1 MTKKALFNCFYVS
14 KPIYTR
20 IFISRLLLKDYKIY
34 ICGLKLI
41 FLRFSMIK
49 NIFIMK
55 STGELLF
62 YKTYEDIFDIKLTSS
77 FLSAIF
83 SFVKQTLKTKELSE
97 IEVGPFR
104 FIFEVEKADSSE
116 LMFAL
121 FSDRTDNLVEL
132 RNHLRAIKS
141 EFLSEFDLGR
151 LTENFDGEVSIFQ
164 NFEKNVDEIIES
176 KKLVSEEIQKDLIEV
191 FKELHT
197 FSSFVI
203 SSALLTQTGRVIV
216 SYLSS
221 NVLSDI
227 IRLLEGRFIIG
238 NSRIHELISL
248 EEYGILSLIGI
259 ENFISII
266 QFKKNC
272 PFETGLII
280 SKKFSNRLKNL
291 IV

>member
-1 MTKKALFNCFYVS
+1 
-14 KPIYTR
+14 
-20 IFISRLLLKDYKIY
+20 
-34 ICGLKLI
+34 
-41 FLRFSMIK
+41 
-49 NIFIMK
+49 MK

-141 EFLSEFDLGR
+141 EFLYEFDLGR
-151 LTENFDGEVSIFQ
+151 LTENFDGEVSIYQ

-191 FKELHT
+191 FNELHR

-203 SSALLTQTGRVIV
+203 SSALLTQTGRIIV

-227 IRLLEGRFIIG
+227 IRLLESRFIIG
-238 NSRIHELISL
+238 NSRINELISL

-291 IV
+291 IM

>member
-1 MTKKALFNCFYVS
+1 
-14 KPIYTR
+14 
-20 IFISRLLLKDYKIY
+20 
-34 ICGLKLI
+34 
-41 FLRFSMIK
+41 MIK

-55 STGELLF
+55 STGELIF
-62 YKTYEDIFDIKLTSS
+62 YKTYEDIFNIKLTSS

-104 FIFEVEKADSSE
+104 FIFEIEKGTSSE

-132 RNHLRAIKS
+132 RNQLREIKK
-141 EFLSEFDLGR
+141 EFLKKFDLQ
-151 LTENFDGEVSIFQ
+151 LLIENFDGEISKYQ
-164 NFEKNVDEIIES
+164 NFENDVDEIMERS
-176 KKLVSEEIQKDLIEV
+176 KKLISEEIQKDLIEI
-191 FKELHT
+191 FQELHT

-203 SSALLTQTGRVIV
+203 SSALLTQTGRVII
-216 SYLSS
+216 SYLNA

-227 IRLLEGRFIIG
+227 IRLLESRFIIG
-238 NSRIHELISL
+238 NSQINELISL

-259 ENFISII
+259 DNFISII

-272 PFETGLII
+272 PFETALII
-280 SKKFSNRLKNL
+280 SKKFSNRLRNL
-291 IV
+291 IT

>member
-1 MTKKALFNCFYVS
+1 
-14 KPIYTR
+14 
-20 IFISRLLLKDYKIY
+20 
-34 ICGLKLI
+34 
-41 FLRFSMIK
+41 MIK

-55 STGELLF
+55 STGELIF
-62 YKTYEDIFDIKLTSS
+62 YKKYEDIFNIKLTSS

-104 FIFEVEKADSSE
+104 FIFEIEKANSSE

-132 RNHLRAIKS
+132 RNQLKEIKR
-141 EFLSEFDLGR
+141 EFLKKFDLYS
-151 LTENFDGEVSIFQ
+151 LINNFDGEVSKYQEFENDIDEIM
-164 NFEKNVDEIIES
+164 EKN
-176 KKLVSEEIQKDLIEV
+176 KKLVPEEIQKELMEV
-191 FKELHT
+191 FEELHT

-203 SSALLTQTGRVIV
+203 SSALLTQTGRVII
-216 SYLSS
+216 SYLNA

-227 IRLLEGRFIIG
+227 IRLLESRFIIG
-238 NSRIHELISL
+238 NSQINELISL
-248 EEYGILSLIGI
+248 EEYGILSLVGI
-259 ENFISII
+259 DNFISII

-272 PFETGLII
+272 PFETALII

-291 IV
+291 IS

>member
-1 MTKKALFNCFYVS
+1 
-14 KPIYTR
+14 
-20 IFISRLLLKDYKIY
+20 
-34 ICGLKLI
+34 
-41 FLRFSMIK
+41 MIK

-62 YKTYEDIFDIKLTSS
+62 YKTYEDIFDIELTSS

-104 FIFEVEKADSSE
+104 FIFEIEKADSSE

-132 RNHLRAIKS
+132 RNQLRAIKS
-141 EFLSEFDLGR
+141 EFLLEFDLTR
-151 LTENFDGEVSIFQ
+151 LTENFDGEVSAYQ
-164 NFEKNVDEIIES
+164 NFTKNVDEIIES

-197 FSSFVI
+197 YSSFVI
-203 SSALLTQTGRVIV
+203 ASALLTQTGRVIV
-216 SYLSS
+216 TYLSP

-227 IRLLEGRFIIG
+227 IRLLESRFIIG

-259 ENFISII
+259 DNFISII
-266 QFKKNC
+266 QFKKKC

-280 SKKFSNRLKNL
+280 AKKFSNRLKNL
-291 IV
+291 IL

>member
-1 MTKKALFNCFYVS
+1 
-14 KPIYTR
+14 
-20 IFISRLLLKDYKIY
+20 
-34 ICGLKLI
+34 
-41 FLRFSMIK
+41 MIK

-62 YKTYEDIFDIKLTSS
+62 YKTYEEIFDIKLTSS

-104 FIFEVEKADSSE
+104 FIFEVEKANSSE

-132 RNHLRAIKS
+132 RNQLRAIKS
-141 EFLSEFDLGR
+141 EFLLEFDLTR
-151 LTENFDGEVSIFQ
+151 LIEEFDGEVSTFQ
-164 NFEKNVDEIIES
+164 NFDKNVDEIIES

-191 FKELHT
+191 FDELHT

-203 SSALLTQTGRVIV
+203 SSALLTQTGRIII
-216 SYLSS
+216 SYLNP

-227 IRLLEGRFIIG
+227 IRLLESRFIIG
-238 NSRIHELISL
+238 NSKIHELISL
-248 EEYGILSLIGI
+248 EEYGILSLVGI
-259 ENFISII
+259 DNFISII

-272 PFETGLII
+272 PFDTSLII

-291 IV
+291 IM

>member
-1 MTKKALFNCFYVS
+1 
-14 KPIYTR
+14 
-20 IFISRLLLKDYKIY
+20 
-34 ICGLKLI
+34 
-41 FLRFSMIK
+41 MIK

-62 YKTYEDIFDIKLTSS
+62 YKIYEDIFDIKLTSS

-132 RNHLRAIKS
+132 RNHLRTIKS
-141 EFLSEFDLGR
+141 EFLYEFDLGR
-151 LTENFDGEVSIFQ
+151 LTENFDGEVSIYQ
-164 NFEKNVDEIIES
+164 SFEKNVDEIIES

-191 FKELHT
+191 FNELHT

-203 SSALLTQTGRVIV
+203 SSALLTQTGRIIV

-227 IRLLEGRFIIG
+227 IRLLESRFIIG
-238 NSRIHELISL
+238 NSRINELISL

-280 SKKFSNRLKNL
+280 SKKFSNRLKKL
-291 IV
+291 IM

>member
-1 MTKKALFNCFYVS
+1 
-14 KPIYTR
+14 
-20 IFISRLLLKDYKIY
+20 
-34 ICGLKLI
+34 
-41 FLRFSMIK
+41 
-49 NIFIMK
+49 MK

-141 EFLSEFDLGR
+141 EFLYEFDLGR
-151 LTENFDGEVSIFQ
+151 LTENFDGEVSIYQ

-191 FKELHT
+191 FNELHR

-203 SSALLTQTGRVIV
+203 SSALLTQTGRIIV

-227 IRLLEGRFIIG
+227 IRLLESRFIIG
-238 NSRIHELISL
+238 NSRINELISL

-259 ENFISII
+259 EDFISII

-280 SKKFSNRLKNL
+280 SKKFSNRLKN
-291 IV
+291 IIM

>member
-1 MTKKALFNCFYVS
+1 
-14 KPIYTR
+14 
-20 IFISRLLLKDYKIY
+20 
-34 ICGLKLI
+34 
-41 FLRFSMIK
+41 MIK

-62 YKTYEDIFDIKLTSS
+62 YKTYEEIFDIKLTSS

-104 FIFEVEKADSSE
+104 FIFEVEKANSSE

-132 RNHLRAIKS
+132 RNQLRAIKS
-141 EFLSEFDLGR
+141 EFLSEFDLTR
-151 LTENFDGEVSIFQ
+151 LIEEFDGEVSTFQ
-164 NFEKNVDEIIES
+164 NFDKNVDEIIES

-191 FKELHT
+191 FDELHT

-203 SSALLTQTGRVIV
+203 SSALLTQTGRIII
-216 SYLSS
+216 SYLNP

-227 IRLLEGRFIIG
+227 IRLLESRFIIG
-238 NSRIHELISL
+238 NSKIHELISL
-248 EEYGILSLIGI
+248 EEYGILSLVGI
-259 ENFISII
+259 DNFISII

-272 PFETGLII
+272 PFDTSLII

-291 IV
+291 IM

>member
-1 MTKKALFNCFYVS
+1 
-14 KPIYTR
+14 
-20 IFISRLLLKDYKIY
+20 
-34 ICGLKLI
+34 
-41 FLRFSMIK
+41 
-49 NIFIMK
+49 
-55 STGELLF
+55 
-62 YKTYEDIFDIKLTSS
+62 
-77 FLSAIF
+77 
-83 SFVKQTLKTKELSE
+83 VKQTLKTKELSE

-132 RNHLRAIKS
+132 RNQLRTIKS
-141 EFLSEFDLGR
+141 EFLYEFDLGR
-151 LTENFDGEVSIFQ
+151 LTENFDGEVSIYQ
-164 NFEKNVDEIIES
+164 SFEKNVDEIIES

-191 FKELHT
+191 FNELHT

-203 SSALLTQTGRVIV
+203 SSALLTQTGRIIV

-227 IRLLEGRFIIG
+227 IRLLESRFIIG
-238 NSRIHELISL
+238 NSRINELISL

-280 SKKFSNRLKNL
+280 SKKFSNRLKKL
-291 IV
+291 II